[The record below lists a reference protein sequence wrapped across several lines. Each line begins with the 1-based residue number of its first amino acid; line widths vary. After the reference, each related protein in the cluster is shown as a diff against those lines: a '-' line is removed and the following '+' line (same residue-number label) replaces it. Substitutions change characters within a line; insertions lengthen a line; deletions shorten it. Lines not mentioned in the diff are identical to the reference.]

1 MILGDSRHEWRGDRR
16 ANGKRP
22 ASRGPSRPSS
32 CPDVGS
38 QRIVE
43 PLHPDSTRCDLLEL
57 IEWQRVSIDF
67 LAADRNRL
75 AAVAADLLLSREGA
89 R

>member
-1 MILGDSRHEWRGDRR
+1 MILRDSRHEWRGNRP
-16 ANGKRP
+16 ANGKLP
-22 ASRGPSRPSS
+22 ASRGSTRPSS

-43 PLHPDSTRCDLLEL
+43 PLRPDATRCELLAL